1 MYLLYMFFH
10 VIDIHCLVP
19 SAYAAR
25 INFCRNGLSLLV
37 LCGCETLSLKPA
49 EECKFRVLR
58 RIFGPKGSKVVRDW
72 RRLPYKELH
81 KSYASP
87 IITTIKSKRMRWTGH
102 EKYIQN
108 FDWKT

>member
-1 MYLLYMFFH
+1 
-10 VIDIHCLVP
+10 
-19 SAYAAR
+19 
-25 INFCRNGLSLLV
+25 
-37 LCGCETLSLKPA
+37 
-49 EECKFRVLR
+49 
-58 RIFGPKGSKVVRDW
+58 VRDW